1 MKNIEAI
8 IFDLGGVILN
18 IDYNLTRSSFEKTG
32 ISHFDDMYSQSTADE
47 LFTHLETGKINEDD
61 FYNNFRNC
69 THSSLFNEQIESCW
83 NAMLL
88 DFREETL
95 MFLDDVKTK
104 YRTFLLSN
112 TNIIHYKKFE
122 KIYYQKQ
129 RDNPFDAFFEKA
141 YYSYEMG
148 LRKPDADC
156 YNLVLK
162 NNNLL
167 AATTLLID
175 DTAEN
180 IETAKMLGMQTIL
193 LENDMLVQNLG
204 L

>member
-112 TNIIHYKKFE
+112 TNIIHYKKFD
-122 KIYYQKQ
+122 KIYRAKK
-129 RDNPFDAFFEKA
+129 RAHDFDAFFEKA
-141 YYSYEMG
+141 YYSFKMG

-156 YNLVLK
+156 YNFVLQQ
-162 NNNLL
+162 NNLVPG
-167 AATTLLID
+167 TTLFID
-175 DTAEN
+175 DTEKN
-180 IETAKMLGMQTIL
+180 VETAGGLGMQTIWL
-193 LENDMLVQNLG
+193 KKPINIEELG

>member
-18 IDYNLTRSSFEKTG
+18 IDYNLTRSSFEEAG
-32 ISHFDDMYSQSTADE
+32 VSHFDNMYSQSTADE
-47 LFTHLETGKINEDD
+47 LFKRLETGKISEDD
-61 FYNNFRNC
+61 FYNAFRDC
-69 THSSLFNEQIESCW
+69 TSTSISNEQMESCW

-88 DFREETL
+88 DFREDTL
-95 MFLDDVKTK
+95 MFLDTVKTK

-129 RDNPFDAFFEKA
+129 RGNAFDAFFEKT
-141 YYSYEMG
+141 YYSFDMG

-156 YNLVLK
+156 YNLVL
-162 NNNLL
+162 NNNRLSP
-167 AATTLLID
+167 ATTLFID
-175 DTAEN
+175 DTDKN
-180 IETAKMLGMQTIL
+180 IATAKMLGMQTIL
-193 LENDMLVQNLG
+193 LEKSMQVESLG